1 MEENSPLDLVSL
13 NIRGAV
19 LALSPYVT
27 AVDAY
32 MSWARHGFFHPEYNN
47 PATIRQNPGFYDS
60 LEIFSAL
67 SQNVKWNDQD
77 QATRGLRALSQF
89 ARTAACD
96 DYDDEREFNRILDD
110 IRIVCEEDGFE
121 FTEDPRTI
129 THGYAIPLDELK
141 LDGLSTTDGIYRK
154 IKQINRALVRDKD
167 NLEVIGFSKDLMEAT
182 ASAVLQERGQSVE
195 SVRNMKAAER
205 CSRAMAELG
214 ITSDS
219 GSGKIVEGLAL
230 TRKALNKI
238 VAGVSEMRR
247 EDTDEGHGMAGV
259 RVVSDSQ
266 AKLAISS
273 ALLWCHYILDKFH
286 EESSAP
292 F

>member
-1 MEENSPLDLVSL
+1 MDENSPLDLVSL

-110 IRIVCEEDGFE
+110 IRIACEEDGFE

-129 THGYAIPLDELK
+129 THGHAIPLDELK

-230 TRKALNKI
+230 TR
-238 VAGVSEMRR
+238 
-247 EDTDEGHGMAGV
+247 T
-259 RVVSDSQ
+259 
-266 AKLAISS
+266 
-273 ALLWCHYILDKFH
+273 
-286 EESSAP
+286 
-292 F
+292 